1 MATALLSD
9 LDVQE
14 GPNVNLRR
22 RSFRLWR
29 AFAALSAATLAVTA
43 LTAAASVSQAS
54 AATAATS
61 DTSPVNL
68 STTIDKA
75 AAVAARK
82 ATVVS
87 GDARFEVLTDGVVRL
102 EYSPSGKFLDD
113 PTFDVLYR
121 NLAVPW
127 YTSSVQQ
134 GWLTLRT
141 STMVLRYK
149 VGSGPFSTANTQV
162 QLLSKS
168 ANGTTVASPTW
179 TGECT
184 YGQVCQSGAATESG
198 AATIARA
205 DHTGYVSAA
214 GFISGYSGA
223 GADATWQVLGAS
235 AGAGRITV
243 RYSNGNSGSQTMS
256 LVVNGA
262 TTQLT
267 LSTTRS
273 WNDWATVTVPA
284 SLVAGTNTVAVNCGS
299 ADSCHVNIDDIAVT
313 APGATAQPFTPAGPL
328 GGYIRSY
335 DSANGTYALGTTCA
349 SGQSDDTCTAAIPS
363 MASGLLDKSGW
374 YLLDDTQSDVWTSDG
389 WIASRPSG
397 GDVEDGYLFGY
408 GTDYKSALADL
419 AKLTGPTPMLPE
431 NMFGNWFSRYYPYA
445 DTDYENT
452 ILPAAKANGVSLDAL
467 SVDTDWKSPNQWDG
481 WEFDSSLFPDPSGFL
496 SWAKSQGIITTF
508 NIHASV
514 NDNDPEYSEAQA
526 ISGNTL
532 TQGSC
537 FAPSACAVFDWS
549 KVAQAEADFALSQPI
564 QDDGA
569 GFTWLDWCCDGSF
582 VSDTG
587 VTPDSWINHLYAQQM
602 VNTDQRGFVLSRLG
616 ASYQKDQA
624 GAYNTGAWADHTST
638 LAFTGDTWGTWNT
651 LASEAQLAQD
661 EGSIGQAYVSD
672 DIGSFLGTPSRA
684 KNDPDDL
691 YLRWLELGAFQPIM
705 RLHSDISQNSR
716 LPWEYDAPT
725 AATGDQYLQLRESL
739 VPYTYTLSHESNV
752 TGLPMARALYL
763 DYPNQ
768 AAAYTNPDEYLMG
781 DNVLVAPV
789 TTPGQVA
796 KTTVWFPPGQWTDYF
811 TGATFTGP
819 STQTLQLPLDREPV
833 FVKAGGIVPLQPSTG
848 KAQTANSAPL
858 TLKVYA
864 GADGSYSLYQ
874 DAGTG
879 LGYTKGQST
888 STQISTTTR
897 GDVSTVTIGAANGIY
912 PGAPTTR
919 SYTVDLTDLS
929 RPHTVLVGGKPLA
942 ASQWTYNSAAH
953 TLSVPL
959 PTSSVRQSVAI
970 TEIGGGKVQVAEPAA
985 VNVTLTS
992 ADDTFPAGVPTKVT
1006 AVTTN
1011 EGPGSVSNAKVALS
1025 VPSGWT
1031 VTPSGSQS
1039 LGSLSNSTTT
1049 TWTVTAPT
1057 HYQTGTVEAVVA
1069 KVDYTDNTSGQAET
1083 ESAAVDRTAG
1093 PVTVTFRTKAPAGTP
1108 SDATLYV
1115 AGDVS
1120 QLGSW
1125 DPGKVA
1131 MTNEGNGIWQTTIT
1145 VTDGTDLQYKFTRG
1159 NWNTV
1164 EDWASI
1170 TGSTNRD
1177 VVVDGDS
1184 SGTML
1189 VDDTSTDWSDSSV
1202 PDDQKAPEYW
1212 RDPLVA
1218 STTPADGSSGAAPS
1232 AVTVTFAQDI
1242 TPTGSDY
1249 SGSVAVT
1256 DGGTA
1261 VAGTTTK
1268 TASGVL
1274 TWQPSTA
1281 LPAGTYEVTVANV
1294 ASANAGDN
1302 MPIQEPYTFSFTV
1315 N

>member
-1 MATALLSD
+1 LNVL
-9 LDVQE
+9 E
-14 GPNVNLRR
+14 GSTVNHRR
-22 RSFRLWR
+22 RSFRLR
-29 AFAALSAATLAVTA
+29 RVFAALAALTLPLAALAVSA
-43 LTAAASVSQAS
+43 PASQ
-54 AATAATS
+54 AATATATATS

-68 STTIDKA
+68 STPVDKA
-75 AAVAARK
+75 AAVAARQ

-87 GDARFEVLTDGVVRL
+87 GDARFEVLTDGVIRM
-102 EYSPSGKFLDD
+102 EYSPSGTFLDD

-121 NLAVPW
+121 NFPVPR
-127 YTSSVQQ
+127 YTSSVEQ
-134 GWLTLRT
+134 GWLTIRT
-141 STMVLRYK
+141 SAMALRYK
-149 VGSGPFSTANTQV
+149 VGSGPFSTSNTQV
-162 QLLSKS
+162 LLSGKS
-168 ANGTTVASPTW
+168 ANGTIAASPAW

-184 YGQVCQSGAATESG
+184 FGQVCQSGAAAESG

-214 GFISGYSGA
+214 GFISGYSAA
-223 GADATWQVLGAS
+223 GADATWQVLGAP
-235 AGAGRITV
+235 AGAGQITV
-243 RYSNGNSGSQTMS
+243 RYSNGNGASRTMS
-256 LVVNGA
+256 LVVNDA

-267 LSTTRS
+267 LPATAS
-273 WNDWATVTVPA
+273 WDDWSTVTVPA
-284 SLVAGTNTVAVNCGS
+284 TLAAGTNAVAVNCGS

-313 APGATAQPFTPAGPL
+313 APGVTAQPFTPADPL

-335 DSANGTYALGTTCA
+335 DSANGTYALGTSCA
-349 SGQSDDTCTAAIPS
+349 AGQSDATCTAAIPS
-363 MASGLLDKSGW
+363 VAAGLLDKSGW
-374 YLLDDTQSDVWTSDG
+374 YLLDDTQSEIWSSDG
-389 WIASRPSG
+389 WIAPRSSG
-397 GDVEDGYLFGY
+397 GDIEDGYLFGY
-408 GTDYKSALADL
+408 GTDYKTALADL

-431 NMFGNWFSRYYPYA
+431 NVFGNWLSRYYPYTA
-445 DTDYENT
+445 ADYENT

-481 WEFDSSLFPDPSGFL
+481 WEFNSSLFPDPSAFL
-496 SWAKSQGIITTF
+496 TWAKSQGILTTF

-514 NDNDPEYSEAQA
+514 NDNDPQYATAQA

-532 TQGSC
+532 AQGSC

-549 KVAQAEADFALSQPI
+549 KVAQAEAYFALSQPV
-564 QDDGA
+564 QDAGA
-569 GFTWLDWCCDGSF
+569 GFTWLDWCCDGST
-582 VSDTG
+582 VSDAG

-602 VNTDQRGFVLSRLG
+602 VNTGQRGFVLSRLG

-716 LPWEYDAPT
+716 LPWEYDSPT
-725 AATGDQYLQLRESL
+725 AATGDTFLQLREQL
-739 VPYTYTLSHESNV
+739 VPYTYTLSHESTV

-763 DYPNQ
+763 DYPDQ
-768 AAAYTNPDEYLMG
+768 PAAYANPTEYLFG
-781 DNVLVAPV
+781 DNMLVAPV

-796 KTTVWFPPGQWTDYF
+796 TTTVWFPPGQWTDYF

-819 STQTLQLPLDREPV
+819 STQTLHVPLDREPV

-848 KAQTANSAPL
+848 KAQTANTAPL

-864 GADGSYSLYQ
+864 GADGSYQLYQ

-879 LGYTKGQST
+879 LGYKAGQST
-888 STQISTTTR
+888 ATQISTRTR
-897 GDVSTVTIGAANGIY
+897 GAATTVTIGAVNGSY

-919 SYTVDLTDLS
+919 SYTVAVTGIAQ
-929 RPHTVLVGGKPLA
+929 PHVVLVGGRPVA
-942 ASQWTYNSAAH
+942 ASQWTYDSAAH
-953 TLSVPL
+953 TLTVAL
-959 PTSSVRQSVAI
+959 PTSSVNSSVTV
-970 TEIGGGKVQVAEPAA
+970 TEVGGGQVQMAEPAA
-985 VNVTLTS
+985 VNVALTS
-992 ADDTFPAGVPTKVT
+992 QDTTFPAGVPTKVT

-1011 EGPGSVSNAKVALS
+1011 EGPGSVADANVTLS

-1039 LGSLSNSTTT
+1039 LGSLSSAATT

-1057 HYQTGTVEAVVA
+1057 HYQTGTVQAVVA
-1069 KVDYTDNTSGQAET
+1069 KVDYTDAASGQAET
-1083 ESAAVDRTAG
+1083 ASAAVDRTPG

-1108 SDATLYV
+1108 ADATLYIV
-1115 AGDVS
+1115 GDVS
-1120 QLGSW
+1120 QLGNW
-1125 DPGKVA
+1125 DPGQVA
-1131 MTNEGNGIWQTTIT
+1131 MTNEGGGIWQTTIT

-1159 NWNTV
+1159 SWNTV
-1164 EDWASI
+1164 EDWGSI
-1170 TGSTNRD
+1170 TGTTNRD
-1177 VVVDGDS
+1177 VVVDGGT

-1189 VDDTSTDWSDSSV
+1189 VDDTSTAWSDTSV

-1212 RDPLVA
+1212 RDPLVV
-1218 STTPADGSSGAAPS
+1218 STTPSDGSSGTAPP

-1256 DGGTA
+1256 DNGVA

-1281 LPAGTYEVTVANV
+1281 LPSGTYQVTVANV
-1294 ASANAGDN
+1294 ASANPGDN
-1302 MPIQEPYTFSFTV
+1302 MPIQAPYEFSFTV
-1315 N
+1315 S